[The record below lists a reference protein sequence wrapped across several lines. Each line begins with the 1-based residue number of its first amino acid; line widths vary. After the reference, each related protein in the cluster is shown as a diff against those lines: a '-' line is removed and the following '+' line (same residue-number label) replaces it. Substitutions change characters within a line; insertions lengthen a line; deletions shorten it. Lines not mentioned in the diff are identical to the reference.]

1 MLAITRRRA
10 AVAVVA
16 GLVSMAVPTTVRAA
30 PLTDTSRWNCSDVAP
45 TSGGRVVGVDCIGSG
60 RGPGVIFAGAV
71 AYHCQAFEPGSL
83 VNGLECTALP

>member
-1 MLAITRRRA
+1 MLVTTRRRA

-16 GLVSMAVPTTVRAA
+16 GLISMAVPTTVHAA
-30 PLTDTSRWNCSDVAP
+30 TPTDSSHWNCSEVAP
-45 TSGGRVVGVDCIGSG
+45 ISGGRVVGVDCYGSG

-83 VNGLECTALP
+83 VNGLECTAVP